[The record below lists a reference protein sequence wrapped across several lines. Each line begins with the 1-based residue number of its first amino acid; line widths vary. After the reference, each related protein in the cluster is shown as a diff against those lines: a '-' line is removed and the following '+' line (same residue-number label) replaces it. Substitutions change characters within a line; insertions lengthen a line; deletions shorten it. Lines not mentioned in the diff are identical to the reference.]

1 MKTETLFQG
10 AATAL
15 ITPLTADGV
24 DYPKMKEL
32 LEWQIAEGI
41 SALVICGTSGEGST
55 LSDEEH
61 RAVLKFAKD
70 VVGDRVPLIAGTG
83 SNDTAYAISLT
94 KFACEIGYDAML
106 VVTPYYNKATQ
117 KGLVQMFT
125 AIADASTK
133 PIILYNVPSRTGV
146 NIEPATYAELAKHP
160 RISAIKEAN
169 SNIAKIV
176 ETMALCGDKLDL
188 YSGNDDQIVPLL
200 ACGGKGVI
208 SVLSNVLPKK
218 TQEMCDKYFNGDVE
232 GSFAMQADM
241 FELIKALFCEVNPI
255 PVKAAMAAMGYC
267 EDYVRLP
274 LTVMEDAHKEHLL
287 RCMREQGLNV

>member
-160 RISAIKEAN
+160 MISAIKEAN

-218 TQEMCDKYFNGDVE
+218 TQELCDKYFNGDVE
-232 GSFAMQADM
+232 GSFAMQAEM
-241 FELIKALFCEVNPI
+241 FDLIKALFCEVNPI
-255 PVKAAMAAMGYC
+255 PVKAAMAAMGFC